1 MFADPL
7 EDFMYEI
14 TWSFLFSVNNYPSKM
29 AGRSSISF
37 EKISFRVQG
46 NEKEA
51 RKAYVSLYLF
61 VNTDVN
67 ICFAHA

>member
-46 NEKEA
+46 NEKDA
-51 RKAYVSLYLF
+51 RKA
-61 VNTDVN
+61 
-67 ICFAHA
+67 